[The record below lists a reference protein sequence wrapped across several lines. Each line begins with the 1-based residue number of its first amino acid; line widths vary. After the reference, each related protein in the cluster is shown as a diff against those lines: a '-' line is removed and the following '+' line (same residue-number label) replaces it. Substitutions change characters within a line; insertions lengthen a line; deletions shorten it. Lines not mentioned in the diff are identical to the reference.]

1 MQSSNEAPMTDEAFD
16 VDSYLKDFG
25 RLSYT
30 PLVTPKATLTLEP
43 GLKESGV
50 PAFSETSLR
59 AYPRSIIRNVFP
71 SKIPAGMLPLMVGPS
86 FEWKASVQRSQL
98 AKIILDSDIVYDETG
113 TTEDIKD
120 IGALTWDRLHAA
132 YLLNEIAPDKQ
143 VTIIT
148 PIRREPENRN
158 GLGPVLEVLSR
169 LDMDNNERR
178 AISAREWLDELM
190 PLARM
195 HFSFFTNMIALGKTL
210 YAGCSK
216 PANAP
221 EFIALLSPTVRR
233 AVSKQVGWARTCID
247 VYHPNCIDFVGAFAA
262 SSDEERRNLF
272 HQFVKAR
279 NLYDVHPT
287 LGSRFI
293 SGYKSGATG
302 VYREISHPVEYI
314 ALLMGRGFIAPDMEK
329 KTFDITPGGWAVIE
343 TLRKCPD
350 IVGYHTLVTEISA
363 ETRPMTD
370 ASDFDPWILEY
381 FEALKLA
388 VQQREDEVQTNEE
401 PN

>member
-1 MQSSNEAPMTDEAFD
+1 MQSSNEVHMTDEAFD

-50 PAFSETSLR
+50 PAFSETSMR
-59 AYPRSIIRNVFP
+59 AYPRMIIGNTFASR
-71 SKIPAGMLPLMVGPS
+71 IPPEMLPRMVGPS
-86 FEWKASVQRSQL
+86 FQWMARFHRATL
-98 AKIILDSDIVYDETG
+98 AKVILESDIVYDETG
-113 TTEDIKD
+113 TIEDIRD
-120 IGALTWDRLHAA
+120 VGAMTWDRLHAA

-143 VTIIT
+143 ITIIT
-148 PIRREPENRN
+148 PIRREHNSRHDM
-158 GLGPVLEVLSR
+158 GTVLEVLSR
-169 LDMDNNERR
+169 LDMDNDERR
-178 AISAREWLDELM
+178 TISAREWLEELM

-195 HFSFFTNMIALGKTL
+195 HFSFFTNMITLGKKL

-216 PANAP
+216 PENAS
-221 EFIALLSPTVRR
+221 EFIALLSPPVRK
-233 AVSKQVGWARTCID
+233 AVSKQVGWARTCVD
-247 VYHPNCIDFVGAFAA
+247 VYHPNCIDFVGAFAD

-272 HQFVKAR
+272 HQFVKAKD
-279 NLYDVHPT
+279 LTDVRPT

-350 IVGYHTLVTEISA
+350 IVGYQTLVTEISA